1 MRNGRRWVAPIRA
14 TFSLLTVLLVCSSL
28 PAVAQLE
35 PAREWDSA
43 LYTDNPLVGRIW
55 SSASAGF
62 IDTQQLIQTI
72 ETASYLLLGEKH
84 DNPDH
89 HALQLLLLEHVIGQ
103 GRANS
108 IAFEM
113 MDSDAQ
119 ELLDNISQQKLA
131 TLSDLKTYLGWDEEA
146 WDWEFYGPLV
156 QTVYAA
162 DVPLTAAN
170 ITNATMGRVYSE
182 ETPAAIARVFD
193 ADTMQQLNQDIDE
206 SHCGLLPKSQFPSMV
221 RVQQTRDYTMANSMA
236 IPETG
241 KTTLLIAGNYHVR
254 HDLGVPNYLLAR
266 DAQLQRSDILAL
278 SFMEVQPGEED
289 PSAYLQQFKSQ
300 PAFDYIWFTPAIS
313 DEDYCAS
320 LQ

>member
-1 MRNGRRWVAPIRA
+1 MHNGPRSVAPIRA
-14 TFSLLTVLLVCSSL
+14 SFSLLYILLLCSSL

-35 PAREWDSA
+35 PIREWESA
-43 LYTDNPLVGRIW
+43 LYADNPLVGRIW
-55 SSASAGF
+55 SSASADF
-62 IDTQQLIQTI
+62 IDSQQLIQSI
-72 ETASYLLLGEKH
+72 EGASYLLLGEKH

-89 HALQLLLLEHVIGQ
+89 HALQLLLLEHVISQ

-119 ELLDNISQQKLA
+119 ELLDDIGQQELA

-146 WDWEFYGPLV
+146 WDWEFYGPLL
-156 QTVYAA
+156 QAVYAA
-162 DVPLTAAN
+162 DLPLTAAN
-170 ITNATMGRVYSE
+170 ITSATMGRVYSE
-182 ETPAAIARVFD
+182 ETPPAIARVFD
-193 ADTMQQLNQDIDE
+193 AETMQQLNQDIDE
-206 SHCGLLPKSQFPSMV
+206 SHCGLLLESQFPAMV

-236 IPETG
+236 IPATG

-266 DAQLQRSDILAL
+266 DGQLQRSDILAL
-278 SFMEVQPGEED
+278 SFMEVGPGEED